1 MQILTPTTF
10 DWPALILL
18 WYNLHVTD
26 VVRQLRERWRTIQL
40 SISMTTTKLTLTW
53 WTQLSLASSPT
64 LEANPKL
71 GGNIWNI
78 KLKGYTDCALNIIN
92 MFFLSALRVT
102 KVTVVRNISSVTLV
116 FADTL
121 SETLSHQLHETAAIF
136 YWPKQPQGGL
146 FCCHPRW
153 NQPVTSSNHSPTIW
167 EIQF

>member
-1 MQILTPTTF
+1 MAAERALAYHPAEHQYDDHKADF
-10 DWPALILL
+10 DVMKP
-18 WYNLHVTD
+18 
-26 VVRQLRERWRTIQL
+26 
-40 SISMTTTKLTLTW
+40 
-53 WTQLSLASSPT
+53 TQLSLASSPT

-136 YWPKQPQGGL
+136 Y
-146 FCCHPRW
+146 
-153 NQPVTSSNHSPTIW
+153 
-167 EIQF
+167 